1 MRKGSENQSTTG
13 GGGKQAVTSSL
24 QNTPQTLVFEL
35 DTEARLIHLNHAIQ
49 VFSGY
54 GLEEVQGLDWCKTFV
69 PGRDRKRIRKFIK
82 LAIKDRHYHPYAN
95 INHIVIKDG
104 SERLIEWYGK
114 TLKNETGDITGLLII
129 AQDITEMKQA
139 GEKTFEI
146 LKQNRDMTRCMF
158 ETQERERQYLAQQ
171 LHDEFGQWLTAIQLN
186 IQSITNR
193 IGAHSP
199 EVDASIETITHSA
212 YQIHKGIRNLIQ
224 TLRPVLLDQLGLV
237 DSLQELFDLWRQ
249 KYPHMH
255 CRLYLEGALDNLKEN
270 LNITI
275 YRLIQD
281 GLAVATTHIN
291 TSHIVV
297 QLNRHYNTGTG
308 EDILMLTIDYHG
320 IAIPVDSLDYDL
332 GLLGMRERTLAAGG
346 IFSID
351 HQQENEILIKAQL
364 FINHDS
370 NSLQ

>member
-13 GGGKQAVTSSL
+13 GGGKHAVTPSL
-24 QNTPQTLVFEL
+24 QHTPQTLVFEL
-35 DTEARLIHLNHAIQ
+35 DTEARLTHLNHAIQ
-49 VFSGY
+49 VFTGY

-69 PGRDRKRIRKFIK
+69 PDRDRKRIRKFIK
-82 LAIKDRHYHPYAN
+82 QAIKDRHYQPYGN

-114 TLKNETGDITGLLII
+114 TLKNNSGDITGLLII

-139 GEKTFEI
+139 GEMTFEI

-193 IGAHSP
+193 LGAHSP
-199 EVDASIETITHSA
+199 EVDASVETITHSA

-224 TLRPVLLDQLGLV
+224 TLRPVLLDQLGLI
-237 DSLQELFDLWRQ
+237 DSLQELVDQWRKQ
-249 KYPHMH
+249 YPQIG
-255 CRLYLEGALDNLKEN
+255 CLLYLEGVFDNLQEN

-275 YRLIQD
+275 YRLVQC
-281 GLAVATTHIN
+281 GLALGVTHIHAN
-291 TSHIVV
+291 HININLI
-297 QLNRHYNTGTG
+297 QQYDTG
-308 EDILMLTIDYHG
+308 EDTLRLTIDYQG
-320 IAIPVDSLDYDL
+320 IAIPPNNLDYDL

-351 HQQENEILIKAQL
+351 HQQENAILIKAQL
-364 FINHDS
+364 FINHDT
-370 NSLQ
+370 NGLQ